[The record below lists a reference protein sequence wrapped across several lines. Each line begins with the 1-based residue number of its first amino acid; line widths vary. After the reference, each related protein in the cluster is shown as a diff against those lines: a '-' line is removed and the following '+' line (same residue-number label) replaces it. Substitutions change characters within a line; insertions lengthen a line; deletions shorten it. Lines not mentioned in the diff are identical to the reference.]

1 MGRKKWSKEKIFSEI
16 LTLHRDEKPLNDSYI
31 NKNYNPLY
39 NAARRFFGSWKNAI
53 EAAGLDYN
61 KIRELAESKRIEKV
75 SKWSKQRIIDEI
87 LETNAAKENL
97 NASYALK
104 HHTALYSAAVKYFGS
119 WKSAVIAAGLE
130 YDKINLYVDRERWS
144 KEKVINRILELN
156 EKGESLNLKYVETNY
171 SSLSSAA
178 FRCFGGWKNAIK
190 AAGLDYG
197 KILEDAKRKRIEK
210 KKWSKNKIVEKIQEL
225 HKRGE
230 DLSHVNMK
238 ATNSALVSAAFSKN
252 YFGSW
257 ENAIQSAGLDYNKIR
272 KEERWGKE
280 TVLDKIFRLHQAEE
294 NLNAKYIHDNYS
306 SLHWAAGKYFGSWK
320 NAITEAGLDYETIN
334 LYSKWSKQ
342 KIIDEILKLYESGEK
357 LNHAHVN
364 KIYPALTAAALSR
377 NHFGSWRK
385 ALEAAGLDYDEVR
398 ESVGIK
404 KTEEWSKEKIV
415 DEILEL
421 YNSGEDLNANNMRK
435 VNIALYGA
443 AVNKRYFGS
452 WEKAIE
458 AVGLDYDEIK
468 RYQQWDKQKIIDE
481 ILRLH
486 EAGEDL
492 SYMNIREDYRALVS
506 AAFNY
511 FGNWENAISALGL
524 DYEKIRLDY
533 QTEAYKGFIFQKIL
547 KEIFKIINKEVST
560 NKRYY
565 FDGEICIPDF
575 VDKNTG
581 VWIDAK
587 LNSWGRG
594 IEETAHKYLKYV
606 DKLIIYYLTGG
617 VRKWDGDKVIFR
629 DVNDFYP
636 NLIEVGRQDIIRD
649 LSLIE
654 RGIVP
659 SKYQKGLEDY
669 FKRRDRPLNEHGG
682 KLA

>member
-1 MGRKKWSKEKIFSEI
+1 MARKKWSEEKIIHEI
-16 LTLHRDEKPLNDSYI
+16 LTLHEDVNPLNDRYV

-39 NAARRFFGSWKNAI
+39 NAARRQFGSWKNAI
-53 EAAGLDYN
+53 EAVGFDYD
-61 KIRELAESKRIEKV
+61 KIKELAVSKRIKKL

-87 LETNAAKENL
+87 LELNASKENL
-97 NASYALK
+97 NASYILK

-119 WKSAVIAAGLE
+119 WKSAVITAGLD
-130 YDKINLYVDRERWS
+130 YNKINLYAYRERWS

-156 EKGESLNLKYVETNY
+156 KKGESLNLKYVETNY
-171 SSLSSAA
+171 SSLPSAA
-178 FRCFGGWKNAIK
+178 FRCFRGWKNAIK

-252 YFGSW
+252 YFGGW
-257 ENAIQSAGLDYNKIR
+257 ENAIQSAGRDYNKIR
-272 KEERWGKE
+272 KEERWSKE
-280 TVLDKIFRLHQAEE
+280 KVLDKILQLRQVGEDLT
-294 NLNAKYIHDNYS
+294 AKYIHDNYS
-306 SLHWAAGKYFGSWK
+306 SLYWAAGKYF
-320 NAITEAGLDYETIN
+320 
-334 LYSKWSKQ
+334 
-342 KIIDEILKLYESGEK
+342 SG
-357 LNHAHVN
+357 
-364 KIYPALTAAALSR
+364 
-377 NHFGSWRK
+377 WRK
-385 ALEAAGLDYDEVR
+385 AIEAAGLDYDEIREAIGIKKTEEWSKEKIVDKILELHSSGEDLNASNMRKVDIALYSAAINKRYFGRWRKAIEAAGLDYDEIR

-421 YNSGEDLNANNMRK
+421 YNSREDLNANNMREA
-435 VNIALYGA
+435 NIALYGA

-458 AVGLDYDEIK
+458 AAGLDYDKIR
-468 RYQQWDKQKIIDE
+468 RYQQWDRQKIIDE
-481 ILRLH
+481 ILRLR

-492 SYMNIREDYRALVS
+492 SYMSIRKNDRALVS

-511 FGNWENAISALGL
+511 FENWENTIKAVGL

-533 QTEAYKGFIFQKIL
+533 QTEARKGNKFQRIL
-547 KEIFKIINKEVST
+547 KDVFRIANKEVYS
-560 NKRYY
+560 NKIYH
-565 FDGEICIPDF
+565 FGEETCKPDF

-587 LNSWGRG
+587 LRSWGRG
-594 IEETAHKYLKYV
+594 IEETAHKYLNYV

-617 VRKWDGDKVIFR
+617 ARKWNSDKVIFR
-629 DVNDFYP
+629 CVKEFYP
-636 NLIEVGRQDIIRD
+636 NLREAGREDIIWE

-654 RGIVP
+654 RGIMP
-659 SKYQKGLEDY
+659 SKYQKSLDEY
-669 FKRRDRPLNEHGG
+669 FKKKD
-682 KLA
+682 KT

>member
-1 MGRKKWSKEKIFSEI
+1 M
-16 LTLHRDEKPLNDSYI
+16 
-31 NKNYNPLY
+31 
-39 NAARRFFGSWKNAI
+39 NAS
-53 EAAGLDYN
+53 
-61 KIRELAESKRIEKV
+61 
-75 SKWSKQRIIDEI
+75 
-87 LETNAAKENL
+87 KENL

-104 HHTALYSAAVKYFGS
+104 HRTALYSAAVKYFGS
-119 WKSAVIAAGLE
+119 WKSAVITAGLD
-130 YDKINLYVDRERWS
+130 YDKINLYADRERWS
-144 KEKVINRILELN
+144 TEKVINRIVELN
-156 EKGESLNLKYVETNY
+156 EKGESLNLKYVETNC

-190 AAGLDYG
+190 DAGLDYD
-197 KILEDAKRKRIEK
+197 KILKEAERKRIEK
-210 KKWSKNKIVEKIQEL
+210 SKKWSKNKIIEKIQEL
-225 HKRGE
+225 HKKGE
-230 DLSHVNMK
+230 DLSYNNMK
-238 ATNSALVSAAFSKN
+238 VKNPTLVSAAISKK

-272 KEERWGKE
+272 REERWSKEKVLGKI
-280 TVLDKIFRLHQAEE
+280 LQLRQAGE
-294 NLNAKYIHDNYS
+294 NLNARYINDNYP
-306 SLHWAAGKYFGSWK
+306 SLHWAAGKYFGSWG
-320 NAITEAGLDYETIN
+320 NAVNEAGLDYEAIN

-364 KIYPALTAAALSR
+364 KIYPALTAAVL
-377 NHFGSWRK
+377 NKNYFGSWKK
-385 ALEAAGLDYDEVR
+385 AVEAAGLDYDGIR
-398 ESVGIK
+398 EAIGIK

-421 YNSGEDLNANNMRK
+421 YNSGDDLNANNMRK

-458 AVGLDYDEIK
+458 TAGLDYDEIR
-468 RYQQWDKQKIIDE
+468 RYQQWNKQKIIDE

-486 EAGEDL
+486 KAGEDL
-492 SYMNIREDYRALVS
+492 SYMNIRKDYRALIS

-511 FGNWENAISALGL
+511 FGNWENAISASGL
-524 DYEKIRLDY
+524 NYEKIRLDY
-533 QTEAYKGFIFQKIL
+533 QTEAYKGFIFQRIL
-547 KEIFKIINKEVST
+547 KEVFKIINKEVST
-560 NKRYY
+560 NKKYY
-565 FDGEICIPDF
+565 FDGEICKPDF

-587 LNSWGRG
+587 LRSWGRG

-617 VRKWDGDKVIFR
+617 VRKWYRDKVIFR
-629 DVNDFYP
+629 CVKDFYP
-636 NLIEVGRQDIIRD
+636 KLREAGRKDIIRD

-659 SKYQKGLEDY
+659 SKYQKSLEDY
-669 FKRRDRPLNEHGG
+669 LRGGIEH
-682 KLA
+682 